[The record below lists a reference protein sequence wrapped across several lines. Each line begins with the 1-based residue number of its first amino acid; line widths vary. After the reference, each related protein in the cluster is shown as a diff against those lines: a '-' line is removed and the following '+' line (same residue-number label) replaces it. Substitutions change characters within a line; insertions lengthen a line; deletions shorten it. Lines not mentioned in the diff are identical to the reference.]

1 MKQIKIL
8 ATVFDAGEPKYLA
21 GVAYPA
27 TDDTKRQLALG
38 NGEEVDAPA
47 EAEEAPQPAATPEAQ
62 EPAAEAGHAATG
74 GGRKR
79 TQAAA
84 S

>member
-27 TDDTKRQLALG
+27 NEDTKRQLALG

-62 EPAAEAGHAATG
+62 EPAAEPQPAAAPAT
-74 GGRKR
+74 RKR
-79 TQAAA
+79 G
-84 S
+84 